1 MLTRALIVVLAI
13 LNLGVACWWLLRDA
27 PQPPAPPPQTAGV
40 AELRWVPGGVDANAA
55 AEATAAAP
63 TAPLVERE
71 PAAKTA
77 VAATP
82 APAAPAQPEVAQPE
96 VAKPQVAEA
105 TPVAAAAKPVTPPA
119 PAPAPEKPVT
129 PPVAAEPPRCI
140 ALGPFADRA
149 AASSAQGK
157 AGNVISQV
165 RLREQPAASGSARF
179 RVMLPAAA
187 NREEAQATV
196 KRIVAAGLSDYYI
209 ISQGE
214 DINAVALGQYR
225 NREGAERRMA
235 AVQAAGFQPR
245 LVASGDAGQWWLEGQ
260 LAAGTQPAQA
270 QQRSGAAQSRSLECT
285 RLR

>member
-27 PQPPAPPPQTAGV
+27 PQPPAPPPQPAGV
-40 AELRWVPGGVDANAA
+40 AELRWVPGGVDAAA
-55 AEATAAAP
+55 AAQATAAVP
-63 TAPLVERE
+63 TAPLMERE

-82 APAAPAQPEVAQPE
+82 APATPAQPE

-119 PAPAPEKPVT
+119 PAPAPEKPAT
-129 PPVAAEPPRCI
+129 PPVAAEPPRCV

-187 NREEAQATV
+187 SREEAQATV

>member
-27 PQPPAPPPQTAGV
+27 PQKPAPPPQPAGV
-40 AELRWVPGGVDANAA
+40 AELRWVPGGVDAAAA

-63 TAPLVERE
+63 TAPLMERE
-71 PAAKTA
+71 PAEKTA
-77 VAATP
+77 VAVTP
-82 APAAPAQPEVAQPE
+82 APAAPAKPEI
-96 VAKPQVAEA
+96 AKPRAAEA
-105 TPVAAAAKPVTPPA
+105 TPVAAAAKPATPPA
-119 PAPAPEKPVT
+119 PTPTPAPEKPVT
-129 PPVAAEPPRCI
+129 PPVAAEPPRCV

-149 AASSAQGK
+149 AATSAQGK

-187 NREEAQATV
+187 SREEAQATV

>member
-27 PQPPAPPPQTAGV
+27 PQKPAPPPQPAGV
-40 AELRWVPGGVDANAA
+40 AELRWVPGGVDAAAA

-63 TAPLVERE
+63 TAPLMERE
-71 PAAKTA
+71 PAEKTA
-77 VAATP
+77 VAVTP
-82 APAAPAQPEVAQPE
+82 APAAPAKPEI
-96 VAKPQVAEA
+96 AKPQAAEA
-105 TPVAAAAKPVTPPA
+105 TPVAAAAKPATPPA
-119 PAPAPEKPVT
+119 PTPTPAPEKPAT
-129 PPVAAEPPRCI
+129 PPAAAEPPRCV

-149 AASSAQGK
+149 AATSAQGK
-157 AGNVISQV
+157 ASTLLSQV
-165 RLREQPAASGSARF
+165 RLREQPAASGSARY

-187 NREEAQATV
+187 NREEAQAPV

-209 ISQGE
+209 VRQGE
-214 DINAVALGQYR
+214 EANAVALGQYR

-270 QQRSGAAQSRSLECT
+270 QQRSGAAQSRSLECA

>member
-1 MLTRALIVVLAI
+1 M
-13 LNLGVACWWLLRDA
+13 
-27 PQPPAPPPQTAGV
+27 
-40 AELRWVPGGVDANAA
+40 
-55 AEATAAAP
+55 
-63 TAPLVERE
+63 
-71 PAAKTA
+71 
-77 VAATP
+77 
-82 APAAPAQPEVAQPE
+82 
-96 VAKPQVAEA
+96 
-105 TPVAAAAKPVTPPA
+105 
-119 PAPAPEKPVT
+119 
-129 PPVAAEPPRCI
+129 
-140 ALGPFADRA
+140 
-149 AASSAQGK
+149 
-157 AGNVISQV
+157 
-165 RLREQPAASGSARF
+165 RLREQPPASGSARY

-214 DINAVALGQYR
+214 EANAVALGQYR

-270 QQRSGAAQSRSLECT
+270 QQRSGAAQSRSLECA

>member
-27 PQPPAPPPQTAGV
+27 PQPPAPPPQPAGV
-40 AELRWVPGGVDANAA
+40 AELRWVPGGVDAAAA
-55 AEATAAAP
+55 AEAAAAAP

-71 PAAKTA
+71 PATKTV

-82 APAAPAQPEVAQPE
+82 APAPAVPAQPD

-149 AASSAQGK
+149 AATSAQGK

-187 NREEAQATV
+187 SREEAQATV

>member
-13 LNLGVACWWLLRDA
+13 LNLGVACWWLLRDEPQKPAPA
-27 PQPPAPPPQTAGV
+27 PQPAGV
-40 AELRWVPGGVDANAA
+40 AALRWVPGGGDAAAA

-63 TAPLVERE
+63 TAPLMERE
-71 PAAKTA
+71 PAGKAA

-82 APAAPAQPEVAQPE
+82 APAPAVP
-96 VAKPQVAEA
+96 AKPEA
-105 TPVAAAAKPVTPPA
+105 MLAAAPVAAVTQPAALPASTPA
-119 PAPAPEKPVT
+119 SAPEKPAT
-129 PPVAAEPPRCI
+129 PPAAVEPPRCI

-149 AASSAQGK
+149 AATAAQGK
-157 AGNVISQV
+157 AGNALGQV
-165 RLREQPAASGSARF
+165 RLREQPAASGSARY
-179 RVMLPAAA
+179 RVMLPVAAS
-187 NREEAQATV
+187 REEAQATV

-214 DINAVALGQYR
+214 EANAVALGQYR
-225 NREGAERRMA
+225 NREGAERRIA

-260 LAAGTQPAQA
+260 LAAGSQPAQA
-270 QQRSGAAQSRSLECT
+270 QQRSGAAQSRSLECA

>member
-27 PQPPAPPPQTAGV
+27 PQKPAPPPQPAGV
-40 AELRWVPGGVDANAA
+40 AELRWVPGGVDA
-55 AEATAAAP
+55 TAAAAATVAAP
-63 TAPLVERE
+63 ASPLVERE

-82 APAAPAQPEVAQPE
+82 APAPAVPAQPE

-105 TPVAAAAKPVTPPA
+105 TPVAAAAKPVAA
-119 PAPAPEKPVT
+119 PAPAPEKPAA
-129 PPVAAEPPRCI
+129 PPAAAEPPRCI

-149 AASSAQGK
+149 AATSAQGR
-157 AGNVISQV
+157 AGAVLNQV
-165 RLREQPAASGSARF
+165 RLREQPAASGGARY

-187 NREEAQATV
+187 NRDEAQATV

-214 DINAVALGQYR
+214 EANAVALGQYR

-270 QQRSGAAQSRSLECT
+270 QQRSGAAQSRSLECA

>member
-27 PQPPAPPPQTAGV
+27 PQKPAPPPQPAGV
-40 AELRWVPGGVDANAA
+40 AELRWVPGGVDAAAA

-63 TAPLVERE
+63 TAPLMERVPSE
-71 PAAKTA
+71 KTA
-77 VAATP
+77 VAVTP
-82 APAAPAQPEVAQPE
+82 APAAPAKPEI
-96 VAKPQVAEA
+96 AKPQAAEA
-105 TPVAAAAKPVTPPA
+105 TPVAAAAKPATPPA
-119 PAPAPEKPVT
+119 PTPNPAPEKPVT
-129 PPVAAEPPRCI
+129 PPVAAEPPRCV

-149 AASSAQGK
+149 AATSAQGK
-157 AGNVISQV
+157 ASTLLSQV
-165 RLREQPAASGSARF
+165 RLREQPAASGSARY

-214 DINAVALGQYR
+214 EANAVALGQYR

-245 LVASGDAGQWWLEGQ
+245 LVASGDSGQWWLEAQ

-270 QQRSGAAQSRSLECT
+270 QQRSRAAQSRSLECT

>member
-27 PQPPAPPPQTAGV
+27 PQKPAPVPQPAGV
-40 AELRWVPGGVDANAA
+40 AELRWVPGGVDAAEAA
-55 AEATAAAP
+55 DATAAAP
-63 TAPLVERE
+63 AAPLMDRE
-71 PAAKTA
+71 PAEKTA

-82 APAAPAQPEVAQPE
+82 AAPARPEI
-96 VAKPQVAEA
+96 AKPQVAEA

-119 PAPAPEKPVT
+119 PVPAPEKPAT
-129 PPVAAEPPRCI
+129 RPVAAEPARCV

-149 AASSAQGK
+149 AATSAQGK

-187 NREEAQATV
+187 NRDEAQATV

-270 QQRSGAAQSRSLECT
+270 QQRSGAAQSRSLECA

>member
-27 PQPPAPPPQTAGV
+27 PQPPAPPPQPAGV
-40 AELRWVPGGVDANAA
+40 AELRWVPGGVDAAAA

-71 PAAKTA
+71 PAEKTA

-82 APAAPAQPEVAQPE
+82 APATPEI
-96 VAKPQVAEA
+96 AKPQVAEA

-149 AASSAQGK
+149 AVTSAQGK

-187 NREEAQATV
+187 SREEAQATV